1 MDAGLSYNQGMVVG
15 KPHSKAL
22 LPGIL
27 GVRTKVRSA
36 EGNTY
41 IRSDD
46 LFKSLGWQEK
56 EIKDLVRYVSYENA
70 LVHARVL
77 KLAGLGPEKAS
88 LQSHFRVVCKLSR
101 VLDGDTIEVQ
111 DCLTESNKF
120 TIRFDGINTAELN
133 AIEQNIDFPDTDDLY
148 DVTGKIK
155 LYDIST
161 PAGRAKVYTR
171 EALKDKLFVVRVAP
185 SPAGTTAVL
194 DTDYEPGASPNMK
207 TSYQVDN
214 FDRTIGTIFYY
225 LPPDIISKIKD
236 ETAQIFRS
244 KMSKKSFDDEFGFN
258 TTPYTII
265 NYISIDEAKEFV
277 KATLYDKSP
286 FFIKFETIYNHI
298 NDTVVYEFFD
308 YSNPG
313 DIMSTLPEAHRKVFN
328 NLVYLKML
336 ERIYE
341 KASEWP
347 MVSWD
352 EYWENG
358 YPVTLNW
365 ELVVNNLAQ
374 VYVKN
379 LMTDSESVQDANELA
394 AIPYS
399 LGS

>member
-1 MDAGLSYNQGMVVG
+1 
-15 KPHSKAL
+15 
-22 LPGIL
+22 
-27 GVRTKVRSA
+27 
-36 EGNTY
+36 
-41 IRSDD
+41 
-46 LFKSLGWQEK
+46 
-56 EIKDLVRYVSYENA
+56 
-70 LVHARVL
+70 
-77 KLAGLGPEKAS
+77 
-88 LQSHFRVVCKLSR
+88 
-101 VLDGDTIEVQ
+101 
-111 DCLTESNKF
+111 
-120 TIRFDGINTAELN
+120 
-133 AIEQNIDFPDTDDLY
+133 
-148 DVTGKIK
+148 
-155 LYDIST
+155 
-161 PAGRAKVYTR
+161 
-171 EALKDKLFVVRVAP
+171 
-185 SPAGTTAVL
+185 
-194 DTDYEPGASPNMK
+194 
-207 TSYQVDN
+207 
-214 FDRTIGTIFYY
+214 
-225 LPPDIISKIKD
+225 
-236 ETAQIFRS
+236 
-244 KMSKKSFDDEFGFN
+244 MSKKSFDDEFGFN